1 MGSCG
6 GDNEVPIIP
15 DKLDQFT
22 PAWAE
27 AVMKT
32 WFEKNEKDVKNIRV
46 TKVDPRLNSEQVSA

>member
-6 GDNEVPIIP
+6 GDNEAPIIP

-32 WFEKNEKDVKNIRV
+32 WFEKNEQAQIAKSFANSFI
-46 TKVDPRLNSEQVSA
+46 KV